1 MVLPRRP
8 PRRAC
13 KTRPRLI
20 LLEGGRP
27 PVRHY
32 AGLEGVIKPAIA
44 CPSANECRLLVIV
57 LLGLAGGVEGYDLAL
72 ALIRPEA

>member
-1 MVLPRRP
+1 MYMVLPAGRHAGLARP
-8 PRRAC
+8 G
-13 KTRPRLI
+13 PRLI

-44 CPSANECRLLVIV
+44 CPSANECRFFVPLL
-57 LLGLAGGVEGYDLAL
+57 
-72 ALIRPEA
+72 

>member
-13 KTRPRLI
+13 KTRPRQI

-32 AGLEGVIKPAIA
+32 AGLGGVIKPAIA
-44 CPSANECRLLVIV
+44 CPSANECRFLVIV
-57 LLGLAGGVEGYDLAL
+57 LLGLVGGVEGYDLAL